1 MELRLYSCR
10 LVLTEGIYIYIKV
23 AGIGVGTLPGLQGVG
38 HGLRCKAEGE
48 GQETRREVVA
58 YLSWAAPPYVY
69 ACGCVLAYAEKWL
82 TIFNTYTHPT
92 DQPIAK
98 NND

>member
-38 HGLRCKAEGE
+38 HGLQCKAEG
-48 GQETRREVVA
+48 QETLTVT
-58 YLSWAAPPYVY
+58 YLS
-69 ACGCVLAYAEKWL
+69 
-82 TIFNTYTHPT
+82 
-92 DQPIAK
+92 
-98 NND
+98 